1 MFSTQSTITTQNKL
15 AIRDGFVE
23 IPDAMRFRQTI
34 TVAAALLLVP
44 GSVVVKQ
51 TYAARNYLGGAIQVM
66 GPNYPIL
73 GDGPL
78 VADQLWL
85 LLPAYQDDKN
95 PTPTDWYQVLRDA
108 AATTIV
114 T

>member
-1 MFSTQSTITTQNKL
+1 MFSTQNTITTQNKL

-23 IPDAMRFRQTI
+23 IPDAMRFRTTI
-34 TVAAALLLVP
+34 TVAAALALIP
-44 GSVVVKQ
+44 GSSVVKQ
-51 TYAARNYLGGAIQVM
+51 TYAHNKDLGSTVQLM
-66 GPNYPIL
+66 TSKYPFL
-73 GDGPL
+73 GDGPNI
-78 VADQLWL
+78 ADELWL
-85 LLPAYQDDKN
+85 LLPANQDDAN